1 MPDYRELKNR
11 IRISSTLDK
20 EIYQKLK
27 EYANETDIPVTRILD
42 RAIVL
47 YLESVEK

>member
-20 EIYQKLK
+20 EIYEKLK
-27 EYANETDIPVTRILD
+27 VYSNKTDIPITRILD